1 LENPLVEEVIVEE
14 AEAVLRLRIKDATI
28 VNLLNLID
36 ADERPRFIERAII
49 IGAQVLQAQ
58 NTTSRV
64 DFVKGEFERF
74 KTEIDTEMQRL
85 FSQDG
90 VLTRQLGDFL
100 GPKGE
105 LAKSLEQHFG
115 EDGTIATKILN
126 PTDSSAPLG
135 KFMTQLHK
143 ELDPSQEGSAFF
155 DMRKCIDD
163 RFEKLRLDLGVA
175 EAKQRAA
182 EEERAKGTAK
192 GRDWQNYVY
201 ETLYLLTKPF
211 EDEVEPVWDESG
223 PIGKVGDIVIKVNS
237 KDTGG
242 IPLTIV
248 VECKDTPVRIGGKNS
263 FLKELDEA
271 KTNRSALY
279 AIGAVSDEFVPEA
292 VGAFRRFDGGKII
305 CSLPEEGDPLA
316 LEVSYKVARDEL
328 IMSLQ
333 QRDVCAKPADM
344 LPKIASIRAQ
354 LENLRA
360 MKTSLGNAKTKIDEV
375 RSSLETMEEGIK
387 DDLEDLES
395 LIKTNGGEED
405 N

>member
-1 LENPLVEEVIVEE
+1 MEDPLVEEVIVED

-90 VLTRQLGDFL
+90 VLTRQLSDFL

-115 EDGTIATKILN
+115 EDGTITTKILN
-126 PTDSSAPLG
+126 STDSSTPLG
-135 KFMTQLHK
+135 RFMTQLHK
-143 ELDPSQEGSAFF
+143 ELDASQEGSAFF

-163 RFEKLRLDLGVA
+163 RFEKLRFDLGVA
-175 EAKQRAA
+175 EAQQMATD
-182 EEERAKGTAK
+182 EEREKGTAK

-201 ETLYLLTKPF
+201 ESLDLMAKPL
-211 EDEVEPVWDESG
+211 EDQVDLIGDESG
-223 PIGKVGDIVIKVNS
+223 PIGKVGDILIRINTR
-237 KDTGG
+237 DTGG
-242 IPLTIV
+242 IPQSIV
-248 VECKDTPVRIGGKNS
+248 VECKDTPISISGKGS
-263 FLKELDEA
+263 LLKELDKAME
-271 KTNRSALY
+271 NRSSCY
-279 AIGAVSDEFVPEA
+279 AIGAVMDEFVPEA
-292 VGAFRRFDGGKII
+292 IGAFRRFDGGRII
-305 CSLPEEGDPLA
+305 CSVPEEGSPIG
-316 LEVSYKVARDEL
+316 LEAAYKVARNEV
-328 IMSLQ
+328 IVKLQ
-333 QRDVCAKPADM
+333 QKDMCAKPADI
-344 LPKIASIRAQ
+344 LPKIAGIRGQ

-360 MKTSLGNAKTKIDEV
+360 MKTSLSNAKSKIDEV
-375 RSSLETMEEGIK
+375 KSSLETMEENIRAEL
-387 DDLEDLES
+387 DDLES
-395 LIKTNGGEED
+395 LIKTNGED
-405 N
+405 DQ

>member
-1 LENPLVEEVIVEE
+1 LEDPLVEEVIVEDL
-14 AEAVLRLRIKDATI
+14 EAVLRIRIKDATV

-74 KTEIDTEMQRL
+74 KTEIDSEMQRL

-90 VLTRQLGDFL
+90 VLTRQLSDFL

-115 EDGTIATKILN
+115 EGGTITTKILN
-126 PTDSSAPLG
+126 PTDSSTPLG
-135 KFMTQLHK
+135 RFMTQLHK
-143 ELDPSQEGSAFF
+143 ELDSSQEGSAFY
-155 DMRKCIDD
+155 DMKKCIDD

-175 EAKQRAA
+175 EAQQMATD
-182 EEERAKGTAK
+182 EEREKGTAK

-201 ETLYLLTKPF
+201 ETLDSLTRPL

-242 IPLTIV
+242 IPLAIV
-248 VECKDTPVRIGGKNS
+248 VECKNTPVRVGGKNS
-263 FLKELDEA
+263 FLKELEEA

-279 AIGAVSDEFVPEA
+279 AIGAVSDEFAPEA

-305 CSLPEEGDPLA
+305 CSVPVEGDPL
-316 LEVSYKVARDEL
+316 ARDEL

-333 QRDVCAKPADM
+333 HRDVCAKPADM
-344 LPKIASIRAQ
+344 LPKIAGIRGQ

-375 RSSLETMEEGIK
+375 KSSLETMEDNIRAEL
-387 DDLEDLES
+387 DDLES
-395 LIKTNGGEED
+395 LIRTNGED
-405 N
+405 DQ

>member
-1 LENPLVEEVIVEE
+1 MEDPLVEEVIVEDL
-14 AEAVLRLRIKDATI
+14 EAVLRIRIKDATV

-74 KTEIDTEMQRL
+74 KTEIDSEMQRL

-90 VLTRQLGDFL
+90 VLTRQLSDFL
-100 GPKGE
+100 GPRGE

-115 EDGTIATKILN
+115 EDGTITTKILN
-126 PTDSSAPLG
+126 PTDSSTPLG
-135 KFMTQLHK
+135 RFMTQLHK
-143 ELDPSQEGSAFF
+143 ELDSSQEGSAFY
-155 DMRKCIDD
+155 DMKKCIDD

-175 EAKQRAA
+175 EAEQRAA

-201 ETLYLLTKPF
+201 KTLDSLTRPL

-242 IPLTIV
+242 IPLAIV
-248 VECKDTPVRIGGKNS
+248 VECKDTPVRVGGKNS

-305 CSLPEEGDPLA
+305 CSVPEEGDPLA

-333 QRDVCAKPADM
+333 HRDVCAKPADM
-344 LPKIASIRAQ
+344 LPKI
-354 LENLRA
+354 
-360 MKTSLGNAKTKIDEV
+360 TSHPSPAGEPESHEDFSWKRQDED
-375 RSSLETMEEGIK
+375 R
-387 DDLEDLES
+387 
-395 LIKTNGGEED
+395 
-405 N
+405 